1 VPFLTPMLL
10 PKQTQGAACCPYCTS
25 APLHETKRRCVTK
38 RDSLTQQHCVTQ
50 DEAVHEYGPLQRLV
64 EQAGPLCIGHFA
76 NLEQKT
82 PGGLTAKRLRFL
94 RQTMTKDARSTVITA
109 LADAKCTI
117 AGLIAAAESANCEMW
132 VDFHW
137 TAENTFLHQDLR
149 MPLPFTRS
157 PYPFCMCAPVTSP
170 VHRHLFSQQ
179 AAHGDLKVN
188 LGRWQYTEN
197 NPRPAFAALAPG
209 TGCVLSLPIV
219 PFPQHT
225 PSCNHRKMIFN
236 HTP

>member
-1 VPFLTPMLL
+1 
-10 PKQTQGAACCPYCTS
+10 
-25 APLHETKRRCVTK
+25 LHETKRRCVTK
-38 RDSLTQQHCVTQ
+38 CDPPTQPHCTTQ

-94 RQTMTKDARSTVITA
+94 RQTMTKDARGTVINA
-109 LADAKCTI
+109 LADANCTM
-117 AGLIAAAESANCEMW
+117 AGLNAAAESANCEMW

-137 TAENTFLHQDLR
+137 TAENTFFHHDLR
-149 MPLPFTRS
+149 MPLPFT
-157 PYPFCMCAPVTSP
+157 PYPNPFRMCVQVASP

-209 TGCVLSLPIV
+209 TGFVLSLPIV
-219 PFPQHT
+219 SFTQPT
-225 PSCNHRKMIFN
+225 P
-236 HTP
+236 